1 MIRRPPRSTRT
12 DTLFPYTT
20 LFRSPSAGK
29 IAVDRFMIM
38 PYPRLLVAR
47 DLQDAGAA
55 GLHPV
60 LDELEIVAVLM
71 QDRADIS
78 QFGDVAHRLTE
89 SEFADRTGCGM
100 LACVA
105 PDERCFPGDGNWRLA
120 GQETDAGRVG
130 GRRRHNERKGGGSGN
145 RRS

>member
-60 LDELEIVAVLM
+60 LDELEIVAVLL

-78 QFGDVAHRLTE
+78 QFGDVAHRLTDI
-89 SEFADRTGCGM
+89 EFDDRTGCGL

-105 PDERCFPGDGNWRLA
+105 QEERCFPGAGIWRLA
-120 GQETDAGRVG
+120 GPEAVDERVG
-130 GRRRHNERKGGGSGN
+130 GRRPPPDQKSTRPNSRH
-145 RRS
+145 